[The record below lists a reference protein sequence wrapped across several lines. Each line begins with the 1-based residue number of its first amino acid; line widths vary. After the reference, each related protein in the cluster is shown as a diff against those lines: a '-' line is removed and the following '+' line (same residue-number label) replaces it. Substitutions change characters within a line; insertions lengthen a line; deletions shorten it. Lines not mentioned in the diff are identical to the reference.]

1 MADTM
6 RECEDFSAFQEI
18 LKTLRK
24 TDDIIVSTINTA
36 IPTDSFHK
44 DAVSACKTV
53 HSNIEEGHN
62 KREKFIKNCIS
73 FTADS
78 VKRLKAEKEA
88 NPDDRQITKKLKE
101 QQTKCHPTVTRY
113 PLASVKNINLKS
125 NFKSKLFIQQ
135 KKT

>member
-1 MADTM
+1 MTDTM

-44 DAVSACKTV
+44 DVVSACKTV

-62 KREKFIKNCIS
+62 KREKLIKNCIS

-78 VKRLKAEKEA
+78 VKKLRAEKET
-88 NPDDRQITKKLKE
+88 NPNDRQITKKLKE
-101 QQTKCHPTVTRY
+101 EQTKVC
-113 PLASVKNINLKS
+113 AK
-125 NFKSKLFIQQ
+125 
-135 KKT
+135 